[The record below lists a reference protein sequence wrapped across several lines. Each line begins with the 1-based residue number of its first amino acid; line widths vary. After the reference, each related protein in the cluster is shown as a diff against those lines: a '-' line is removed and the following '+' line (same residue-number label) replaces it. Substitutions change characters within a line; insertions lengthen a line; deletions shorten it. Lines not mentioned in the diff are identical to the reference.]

1 MNSRAAMRRTA
12 DSPALVI
19 VFAKAPVPGRVKT
32 RLVPVLG
39 EAGAARLQ
47 AQLILRAL
55 ETALAAGCGDV
66 ELCCA
71 PHRRH
76 AFFDRCARIPGV
88 RLTAQGGGDIGF
100 RMHRA
105 LARGLATHAAAILV
119 GSDVPSLRARDLRAA
134 ARALRGGTDAVFS
147 PAEDGGYAL
156 IGATR
161 VSKRLFQHVEWG
173 TASVMSDTR
182 RQMRMFG
189 WQWKELRRV
198 WDVDRP
204 EDHAR
209 LLRSQLLGRA
219 P

>member
-1 MNSRAAMRRTA
+1 MPRTA
-12 DSPALVI
+12 DSPVLVI

-47 AQLILRAL
+47 ARLIRRAI
-55 ETALAAGCGDV
+55 ETALAAGCGRV

-76 AFFDRCARIPGV
+76 AFFERCARIPGV
-88 RLTAQGGGDIGF
+88 RLSAQGGGDVGA

-105 LARGLATHAAAILV
+105 LARGLETHAAAILI
-119 GSDVPSLRARDLRAA
+119 GSDVPSLRAPDLRAA
-134 ARALRGGTDAVFS
+134 ARALRGGMNAVFS

-161 VSKRLFQHVEWG
+161 MSTRLFRHVDWG
-173 TASVMSDTR
+173 TASVMADTR
-182 RQMRMFG
+182 RQLRALG
-189 WQWKELRRV
+189 WRWTELRTV

-204 EDHAR
+204 GDHAR
-209 LLRSQLLGRA
+209 LLRSGLLDRV